1 MTKGKVR
8 KILTIFASK
17 IKIPISRMKF
27 RDLWK
32 VKHRDGKIA
41 LHFSVNFFAYSI
53 SSYSF

>member
-17 IKIPISRMKF
+17 IKIHISCMKF

-32 VKHRDGKIA
+32 VKHRDGKIT
-41 LHFSVNFFAYSI
+41 HFSVNFFAHSI
-53 SSYSF
+53 LSYSF